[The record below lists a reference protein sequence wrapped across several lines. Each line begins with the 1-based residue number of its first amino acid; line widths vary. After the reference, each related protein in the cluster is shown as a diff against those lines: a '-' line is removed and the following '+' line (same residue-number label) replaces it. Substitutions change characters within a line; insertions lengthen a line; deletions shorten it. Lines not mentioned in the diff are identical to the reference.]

1 MIPETIARHISA
13 PVPLKMVKERNVFL
27 KLFLSPLVQE
37 DSKRIVNAIHSA
49 RPALDQWQSGKLG
62 TGSCIQS
69 VPRAFPSST
78 DVPVLLLNQPKNI
91 SLGPRKGG
99 CVRLIEKTAV
109 CILYLIKT
117 YNRRQNVLR
126 HFILNW
132 IFLPFT
138 DFKRGEDIFSSPDPL
153 HAMLCRCSS
162 YLQKTTNTPT
172 LNGGNNGGVRILLFS
187 EVTLFEYNV

>member
-1 MIPETIARHISA
+1 MA
-13 PVPLKMVKERNVFL
+13 ERQVGHWKSCL
-27 KLFLSPLVQE
+27 VLSEP
-37 DSKRIVNAIHSA
+37 
-49 RPALDQWQSGKLG
+49 
-62 TGSCIQS
+62 
-69 VPRAFPSST
+69 FPSST

-132 IFLPFT
+132 IFFYLLLTSKGGKISFP
-138 DFKRGEDIFSSPDPL
+138 PL
-153 HAMLCRCSS
+153 IPSMQCCAAVRATYRKQQTPQLWIEG
-162 YLQKTTNTPT
+162 TT
-172 LNGGNNGGVRILLFS
+172 GGVWILLFS
-187 EVTLFEYNV
+187 EVTLFEYNISTIAKCHETVILLNSFVRIFQKMMIYDITRVISKTEE